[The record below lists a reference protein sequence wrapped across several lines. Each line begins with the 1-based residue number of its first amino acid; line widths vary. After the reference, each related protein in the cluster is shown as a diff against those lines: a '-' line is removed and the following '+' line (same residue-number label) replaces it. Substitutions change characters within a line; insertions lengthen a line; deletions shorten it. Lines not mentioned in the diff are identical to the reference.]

1 MDKRMMEERS
11 YGPLVSCIMP
21 TYNRRAFVPHAIRY
35 FLRQDY
41 PEKELIIIDDGTDNI
56 ADLVPDD
63 PSIRYYSLGS
73 KITLGAKLN
82 LACEYAR
89 GSVIVNWDDDDWYA
103 SGRLTYQVHAL
114 EGTGMNVCGINRLLY
129 FDVVRK
135 QAFQYIYPPDQ
146 RVWLLGSSLC
156 YKKELWQRQK
166 FVENDVGMDGLFV
179 WATPSKEVKVLEDH
193 TFSVHMIHAS
203 NVSPKRT
210 DSGWWHPY
218 PVEDISRIVCDDW
231 HVYANGAL
239 FKTGNGVSMQG
250 VKVQAVQPVAPVK
263 NVFACLVHEN
273 EDCIIDLV
281 RNLHYHDPGSTILLY
296 NGGGNA
302 GLLKDQWLFEKFG
315 AVIYPSPRPV
325 KHGYLHDFAFA
336 CMQYAV
342 DNFSFDT
349 LTIVDSDQL
358 LVRGGYSSYLGTF
371 LRDRPGAGVLS
382 SAPAKVLANDRHNY
396 VALQAFKEY
405 ELWKPLLQA
414 FPKGEEAFVHWTFWP
429 STVFTAKAVKD
440 VCRMLRENACLKKVL
455 CETKIWATEEVILP
469 TLVRLLGYEIA
480 QNPCSYDFVKYRA
493 VFTIRDMQVALSR
506 QDAFWVHPVE
516 RKYDN
521 PLRKYIRQESGHY
534 MRPAPDAGVET
545 GGAGVLSAYKRIQK
559 INGWLEE
566 KEADLL
572 MTTVLKACIQMPEQ
586 HTIVEVGS
594 YEGKSTVLLG
604 SVVKEFFPG
613 VKIVSIDPHD
623 GLLGARDQGLIS
635 VTPSLKRLTSNLQ
648 AAGLSE
654 VVEIVQERA
663 CDVAW
668 NEPVLFLIIDGLH
681 DYPSVARDFRQIS
694 PSVVKGGYI
703 AFHDYADYY
712 PGVQAFVHELL
723 ETGAYRK
730 VGKADSLIILI
741 KVNI

>member
-1 MDKRMMEERS
+1 MNKVF
-11 YGPLVSCIMP
+11 VSCVMP
-21 TYNRRAFVPHAIRY
+21 TYNRRAFIPHAIRY

-41 PEKELIIIDDGTDNI
+41 PYKELIIIDDGTDNI

-63 PSIRYYSLGS
+63 PSIRYYALQR

-82 LACEYAR
+82 LACEHAR

-103 SGRLTYQVHAL
+103 PGRLTYQVQAL
-114 EGTGMNVCGINRLLY
+114 EGTGTNVCGINKLLY
-129 FDVVRK
+129 FDVIRK
-135 QAFQYIYPPDQ
+135 QAFEYVYPSDQ

-156 YKKELWQRQK
+156 YKKELWQRQR

-179 WATPSKEVKVLEDH
+179 WATPPKEVKVLEDH

-218 PVEDISRIVCDDW
+218 PVEDISRIVSSDW

-239 FKTGNGVSMQG
+239 LKGPQVKGVE
-250 VKVQAVQPVAPVK
+250 VVRQPVAPVK
-263 NVFACLVHEN
+263 NVFAVLVHEN

-281 RNLHYHDPGSTILLY
+281 RNLHYHEPGTTILLY

-302 GLLKDQWLFEKFG
+302 GLLKDRWLFEKFG

-325 KHGYLHDFAFA
+325 KHGYLHDFAFS
-336 CMQYAV
+336 CMQHAV
-342 DNFSFDT
+342 DNLLFDT

-358 LVRGGYSSYLGTF
+358 LIRGGYSSYLASF
-371 LRDRPGAGVLS
+371 LHGRPGVGMLS
-382 SAPAKVLANDRHNY
+382 SAPARVHPNDRHNY
-396 VALQAFKEY
+396 VALQAFKELD
-405 ELWKPLLQA
+405 LWKPLLQT
-414 FPKGEEAFVHWTFWP
+414 FPGGEEKFVHWTFWP

-440 VCRMLRENACLKKVL
+440 ICKMVRENDCLKKIL
-455 CETKIWATEEVILP
+455 RETKIWATEEVILP
-469 TLVRLLGYEIA
+469 TLVRLLGYEIGL
-480 QNPCSYDFVKYRA
+480 NPCSYDFVKYRA
-493 VFTIRDMQVALSR
+493 AFSVRDIQVALSR
-506 QDAFWVHPVE
+506 IDAYWVHPVE

-521 PLRKYIRQESGHY
+521 PLRKYIRQVSGHY
-534 MRPAPDAGVET
+534 VRPAPDAGAEVCGT
-545 GGAGVLSAYKRIQK
+545 GFLSAYKGVQK

-572 MTTVLKACIQMPEQ
+572 MAMVLKACIQMPDQ

-604 SVVKEFFPG
+604 SLIKEFFPDVG
-613 VKIVSIDPHD
+613 IVSIDPHD
-623 GLLGARDQGLIS
+623 GLLGARDQGLVS
-635 VTPSLKRLTSNLQ
+635 VAPSFSRFSSNLQ
-648 AAGLSE
+648 AAGLSD
-654 VVEIVQERA
+654 VVKVVQKRT

-668 NEPVLFLIIDGLH
+668 SDPVFFLIIDGLH
-681 DYPSVARDFRQIS
+681 DYPSVARDFRQIA

-703 AFHDYADYY
+703 AFHDYADYF

-723 ETGAYRK
+723 ESGSYRK
-730 VGKADSLIILI
+730 VGKAESLIILI
-741 KVNI
+741 KSI

>member
-1 MDKRMMEERS
+1 MDSMNEVF
-11 YGPLVSCIMP
+11 VSCIMP

-35 FLRQDY
+35 FMRQDY
-41 PEKELIIIDDGTDNI
+41 PLKELIIIDDGTDNI

-63 PSIRYYSLGS
+63 PSIRYYSLS
-73 KITLGAKLN
+73 SRITLGAKLN

-103 SGRLTYQVHAL
+103 PGRLTYQVRAL
-114 EGTGMNVCGINRLLY
+114 DGGGTSVCGINKLLY

-135 QAFQYIYPPDQ
+135 QAFQYVYPPEQ

-156 YKKELWQRQK
+156 YKKELWQRQR

-179 WATPSKEVKVLEDH
+179 WATPPREVKVLEDH
-193 TFSVHMIHAS
+193 TFSVHMIHTG

-218 PVEDISRIVCDDW
+218 PVEDISRIVHDDW

-239 FKTGNGVSMQG
+239 LKGALAKGMVFVR
-250 VKVQAVQPVAPVK
+250 AVTPVK

-281 RNLHYHDPGSTILLY
+281 RNLHYQDPGSTILLY
-296 NGGGNA
+296 NGASNT
-302 GLLKDQWLFEKFG
+302 GLLKDRWIFEKFG
-315 AVIYPSPRPV
+315 AVIHPSPKPV

-336 CMQYAV
+336 CMQYAT
-342 DNFSFDT
+342 DHLSFDT

-358 LVRGGYSSYLGTF
+358 LIRGGYSSYLAEF
-371 LRDRPGAGVLS
+371 LRDRPGVGMLS
-382 SAPAKVLANDRHNY
+382 SAPAKVHPDDRHNY
-396 VALQAFKEY
+396 VALQAFKESA
-405 ELWKPLLQA
+405 LWKPLLQEFA
-414 FPKGEEAFVHWTFWP
+414 DGEEKFVHWTFWP
-429 STVFTAKAVKD
+429 STVFTEKAVKGL
-440 VCRMLRENACLKKVL
+440 CRMLRENERLKKIL
-455 CETKIWATEEVILP
+455 QETKIWATEEVILP

-480 QNPCSYDFVKYRA
+480 LNPCSYDFVKYRA
-493 VFTIRDMQVALSR
+493 AFTIKDMQVALSR
-506 QDAFWVHPVE
+506 SDAYWVHPVE
-516 RKYDN
+516 RKYEN
-521 PLRKYIRQESGHY
+521 ALRKYIRQESGHY
-534 MRPAPDAGVET
+534 VRPVPDT
-545 GGAGVLSAYKRIQK
+545 GADICGAGLLAVYKRVQK

-572 MTTVLKACIQMPEQ
+572 ITMVLKACIQMPGQ

-604 SVVKEFFPG
+604 SMIKEFFPD
-613 VKIVSIDPHD
+613 VRIVSIDPHD
-623 GLLGARDQGLIS
+623 GRLGALDQGVIT
-635 VTPSLKRLTSNLQ
+635 VAPSLTQLTTNLQ

-654 VVEIVQERA
+654 VVEVVQERA
-663 CDVAW
+663 CDVSW
-668 NEPVLFLIIDGLH
+668 SEPVFFLIIDGLH
-681 DYPSVARDFRQIS
+681 DYPSVARDFRQIA

-703 AFHDYADYY
+703 AFHDYADYF

-723 ETGAYRK
+723 ESDAYRK
-730 VGKADSLIILI
+730 VGKAESLIILQ

>member
-1 MDKRMMEERS
+1 MAKGMREKRSSETM
-11 YGPLVSCIMP
+11 VSCVMP

-41 PEKELIIIDDGTDNI
+41 PLKELIIIDDGTDSI

-63 PSIRYYSLGS
+63 PSIRYYSLAGR
-73 KITLGAKLN
+73 IPLGAKLN

-103 SGRLTYQVHAL
+103 PGRLSYQVAEL
-114 EGTGMNVCGINRLLY
+114 EDTGTNVCGINRLLY

-135 QAFQYIYPPDQ
+135 QGFQYIYPSDQ

-156 YKKELWQRQK
+156 YRKELWERQK

-179 WATPSKEVKVLEDH
+179 WATPPKEVKVLEDH

-218 PVEDISRIVCDDW
+218 PVEDISRIVSEDW
-231 HVYANGAL
+231 HVYANGML
-239 FKTGNGVSMQG
+239 YKNVTG
-250 VKVQAVQPVAPVK
+250 KKYVAAEEKKYEIK

-281 RNLHYHDPGSTILLY
+281 RNLHYHDPGSTTLLY
-296 NGGGNA
+296 NGGGNE
-302 GLLKDQWLFEKFG
+302 GLLKDQGLFEKFG
-315 AVIYPSPRPV
+315 AVIHPSPCPV

-358 LVRGGYSSYLGTF
+358 LVRGGYSSYLAAF
-371 LRDRPGAGVLS
+371 LHDRPGVGVLS
-382 SAPAKVLANDRHNY
+382 SAPVKVDPNDRHNY
-396 VALQAFKEY
+396 VALQAFKEFD
-405 ELWKPLLQA
+405 LWKPLLQE
-414 FPKGEEAFVHWTFWP
+414 FPNGESAFVHWSFWP

-440 VCRMLRENACLKKVL
+440 VCQMLRENEYLKKIL
-455 CETKIWATEEVILP
+455 GKTKIWATEEVIIP

-493 VFTIRDMQVALSR
+493 VFTVRDMQMALSR

-516 RKYDN
+516 RKYEN
-521 PLRKYIRQESGHY
+521 AIRKYIRQESRHY
-534 MRPAPDAGVET
+534 VRPSQDAGAEVCGT
-545 GGAGVLSAYKRIQK
+545 GVLSAYKKIQK

-635 VTPSLKRLTSNLQ
+635 VAPSLKRFTTNLQ
-648 AAGLSE
+648 TAGLSE
-654 VVEIVQERA
+654 VVEVVQGRA

-668 NEPVLFLIIDGLH
+668 SEPVFFLIIDGLH

-703 AFHDYADYY
+703 AFHDYADYF

-723 ETGAYRK
+723 ETGVYRK
-730 VGKADSLIILI
+730 VGKVDSLIILF
-741 KVNI
+741 KENI

>member
-1 MDKRMMEERS
+1 MAIKKKNEV
-11 YGPLVSCIMP
+11 LVSCVMP

-41 PEKELIIIDDGTDNI
+41 PFKELIIIDDGTDSI

-63 PSIRYYSLGS
+63 PSIRYYALQG

-82 LACEYAR
+82 LACEHAM

-103 SGRLTYQVHAL
+103 PNRLTYQVQAL
-114 EGTGMNVCGINRLLY
+114 EGTGMNVCGINKLLY

-135 QAFQYIYPPDQ
+135 QAFQYVYPSDQ

-156 YKKELWQRQK
+156 YKKELWQRQR

-179 WATPSKEVKVLEDH
+179 WATPPREVKVLEDH

-218 PVEDISRIVCDDW
+218 PVEDISRIVSSDW

-239 FKTGNGVSMQG
+239 LKGPSVKGAVS
-250 VKVQAVQPVAPVK
+250 VRPPVAPVK

-273 EDCIIDLV
+273 EDCVVDLV
-281 RNLHYHDPGSTILLY
+281 RNLHYHEPGATIILY
-296 NGGGNA
+296 NGGGNS
-302 GLLKDQWLFEKFG
+302 GLLKDRWLFEKFG
-315 AVIYPSPRPV
+315 AVVYPSPRPV
-325 KHGYLHDFAFA
+325 KHGYLHDFAFS

-342 DNFSFDT
+342 DSLSFDT
-349 LTIVDSDQL
+349 FTIVDSDQL
-358 LVRGGYSSYLGTF
+358 LIRGGYSSYLAEY
-371 LRDRPGAGVLS
+371 LHNRPGVGMLS
-382 SAPAKVLANDRHNY
+382 SAPARVYPNDRHNY
-396 VALQAFKEY
+396 VALQAFKEID
-405 ELWKPLLQA
+405 LWKPLLQA
-414 FPKGEEAFVHWTFWP
+414 FPEGEEKFVHWTFWP

-440 VCRMLRENACLKKVL
+440 ICKMVRENECLKKIL
-455 CETKIWATEEVILP
+455 QETKIWATEEVILP

-480 QNPCSYDFVKYRA
+480 LNPCSYDFVKYRA
-493 VFTIRDMQVALSR
+493 VFSVRDMQTALSR
-506 QDAFWVHPVE
+506 ADAYWVHPVE
-516 RKYDN
+516 RKYEN
-521 PLRKYIRQESGHY
+521 PLRKHIRQESGNY
-534 MRPAPDAGVET
+534 RRPMPDAGVEMYGT
-545 GGAGVLSAYKRIQK
+545 GVLSAYKRTQK

-572 MTTVLKACIQMPEQ
+572 MTMVLKACIQMPDQ

-604 SVVKEFFPG
+604 SMVKTFFPD
-613 VKIVSIDPHD
+613 VRIVSIDPHD
-623 GLLGARDQGLIS
+623 GRLGSLDQGLVS
-635 VTPSLKRLTSNLQ
+635 VAPSLTRFTSNLQ

-654 VVEIVQERA
+654 VVEVIQGRT
-663 CDVAW
+663 CDITW
-668 NEPVLFLIIDGLH
+668 SKPLFFLIIDGLH
-681 DYPSVARDFRQIS
+681 DYPSVARDFRQMA
-694 PSVVKGGYI
+694 PSLVKGGYI
-703 AFHDYADYY
+703 AFHDYADYF

-723 ETGAYRK
+723 ESGAYCK
-730 VGKADSLIILI
+730 VGKVDTMIILI